1 MQMEGVSLIE
11 MSSIYK
17 EPLRVLKQLFFIL
30 TLMFSLVLGASAADA
45 AAGDIGGVIYN
56 EVDGIAGFTT
66 GVDFPV
72 SGATVTLTKPDN
84 STLTATT
91 GADGKYLFSG
101 LATPADY
108 KILVTAPAGYTPLN
122 TVAQTVSLLSS
133 GSNTAAHWGLKGT
146 GGAILGFVFNDKD
159 RNVAFGGTDV
169 GLGNIQ
175 VTLKNSGGS
184 VISTIYTKALGSVGS
199 YTFQNLPP
207 G

>member
-1 MQMEGVSLIE
+1 MEGVSLIE

-72 SGATVTLTKPDN
+72 SGATVTLTKPDS
-84 STLTATT
+84 STFTATT

-101 LATPADY
+101 
-108 KILVTAPAGYTPLN
+108 
-122 TVAQTVSLLSS
+122 
-133 GSNTAAHWGLKGT
+133 
-146 GGAILGFVFNDKD
+146 
-159 RNVAFGGTDV
+159 
-169 GLGNIQ
+169 
-175 VTLKNSGGS
+175 
-184 VISTIYTKALGSVGS
+184 
-199 YTFQNLPP
+199 
-207 G
+207 